1 MPRRSHQLGA
11 ADYAILGLLRI
22 GPRHGYELAPYFAA
36 HGPLGLVCTL
46 GVSRLYALLHALEEL
61 GLVHAESSVMSGGP
75 PRKVFSLTEA
85 GVSAF
90 REWLDQPIRRL
101 RQIRQDFLLKLY
113 FSRQLPDSDTQAL
126 VERQVA
132 ASRAV
137 ADSLEAQARAETPD
151 SFAALVYESRLA
163 LAHATTAWLEA
174 ERDRTPRPA
183 PASSPQAG

>member
-1 MPRRSHQLGA
+1 MPRRSHQLAA
-11 ADYAILGLLRI
+11 ADYAILGLLKI
-22 GPRHGYELAPYFAA
+22 GPRHGYDLAPYFAND
-36 HGPLGLVCTL
+36 GTLGLVCTL
-46 GVSRLYALLHALEEL
+46 GVSRLYSLLHALAEL

-85 GVSAF
+85 GAAAF
-90 REWLDQPIRRL
+90 HQWLDQPISRL

-126 VERQVA
+126 VARQVA

-137 ADSLEAQARAETPD
+137 ADDLAAQARAEVPE

-163 LAHATTAWLEA
+163 LAYATTAWLEA
-174 ERDRTPRPA
+174 ERDRVPT
-183 PASSPQAG
+183 SSPPDAPPA